1 MQKSFITAIVGGG
14 AAGLLSAIELLNGSD
29 ALSGSEVVILEKNDR
44 VGKKLIA
51 TGNGQGNLTN
61 ANVSEEFFYGD
72 KAFIKAFLES
82 EKSIDLKNY
91 LRALGVPLCES
102 KDGKIYP
109 LSKQA
114 SAVLDILRAYLQY
127 KNCTVITGEAVEK
140 IIKTK
145 SGYKILT
152 AKDEYYARS
161 VIMAT
166 GGSAGKQFGTDGS
179 AYALAENLGHKRTE
193 VYPSL
198 VQLKT
203 QTDLIRSLKGLKETA
218 KVTAY
223 SGETALKSA
232 VGDLLF
238 TEFGVSG
245 SAIFTVSAAVAG
257 KKNVKLKI
265 EFLPE
270 LSIFETEKII
280 AERQNLRYFAPEDA
294 LSGILNKRVGQ
305 AVLKTAKSKKA
316 TDIAYALKNFTLS
329 VTGSLGFNYAQVTRG
344 GISTDKVNSKTF
356 ESKLNENFYIVGEAL
371 DIDGDCGGYNLTFAF
386 VSGIVAARDIKEKL
400 SKK

>member
-127 KNCTVITGEAVEK
+127 KNCTVITGATVEK

-166 GGSAGKQFGTDGS
+166 GGSA
-179 AYALAENLGHKRTE
+179 N
-193 VYPSL
+193 
-198 VQLKT
+198 
-203 QTDLIRSLKGLKETA
+203 
-218 KVTAY
+218 
-223 SGETALKSA
+223 
-232 VGDLLF
+232 
-238 TEFGVSG
+238 
-245 SAIFTVSAAVAG
+245 
-257 KKNVKLKI
+257 
-265 EFLPE
+265 
-270 LSIFETEKII
+270 
-280 AERQNLRYFAPEDA
+280 
-294 LSGILNKRVGQ
+294 
-305 AVLKTAKSKKA
+305 
-316 TDIAYALKNFTLS
+316 
-329 VTGSLGFNYAQVTRG
+329 
-344 GISTDKVNSKTF
+344 
-356 ESKLNENFYIVGEAL
+356 
-371 DIDGDCGGYNLTFAF
+371 
-386 VSGIVAARDIKEKL
+386 
-400 SKK
+400 